1 MEKWVRERS
10 HVYVRHG
17 GKTARRA
24 MVKRLIAALE
34 DIAANEKGVKSPSQ
48 VGRAHIHR
56 YYVRHQRL
64 SATTL
69 RDHFYAF
76 RLLWELLGR
85 AGDPPNPPKKAHLI
99 DNQADTAFLDR

>member
-1 MEKWVRERS
+1 MEKWVRERA

-24 MVKRLIAALE
+24 MVKRLIAALS
-34 DIAANEKGVKSPSQ
+34 DIAAREQGVSQPSQ

-56 YYVRHQRL
+56 YYARQSHL
-64 SATTL
+64 SSTTL

-85 AGDPPNPPKKAHLI
+85 PGEPPRPK
-99 DNQADTAFLDR
+99 

>member
-1 MEKWVRERS
+1 MEKWVKERS

-24 MVKRLIAALE
+24 MVKRLIAALA
-34 DIAANEKGVKSPSQ
+34 DIEANEKGVKSPSQ

-56 YYVRHQRL
+56 YYIRQQRL
-64 SATTL
+64 SMTTL

-76 RLLWELLGR
+76 RLLWGLLDRPGE
-85 AGDPPNPPKKAHLI
+85 PPRPPK
-99 DNQADTAFLDR
+99 TTT

>member
-24 MVKRLIAALE
+24 MVKRLIAILE

-56 YYVRHQRL
+56 YYARNQRL

-85 AGDPPNPPKKAHLI
+85 AGDPPRPK
-99 DNQADTAFLDR
+99 DG